1 MKILAQKIGLALL
14 VAVLAGFA
22 LIAADS
28 GTATLPD
35 TPLKEMA
42 LPEYDTDGKLL
53 RPVGYEKWVVVGTSI
68 GLGYSDG
75 DKKNPDNPGTFHN
88 VYLQPEAFDHYVR
101 TGEFPEQTVFI
112 VTNNQSQPAKTKGPV
127 SRLGFVA
134 APTSGLEVAIKDSKK
149 YPDTWAYFM
158 FHDEADEHDKASG
171 SENYIR
177 SAEPAFAR
185 KECYNCHAEHGA
197 VDNVF
202 TQFYSVLTTARQKQV
217 EKEAARK

>member
-1 MKILAQKIGLALL
+1 
-14 VAVLAGFA
+14 
-22 LIAADS
+22 
-28 GTATLPD
+28 
-35 TPLKEMA
+35 MA

-53 RPVGYEKWVVVGTSI
+53 RPTGYEKWVVVGTSI

-75 DKKNPDNPGTFHN
+75 DKKDPDNPGTFHN

-158 FHDEADEHDKASG
+158 FHDKADEHDKVGG
-171 SENYIR
+171 SENYVR

-217 EKEAARK
+217 DKEAAAK